1 MAAQEM
7 CMGPILCRTRTGECC
22 TLEVFEGRVICP
34 LSCNLANRQTDVV
47 ALEGYSMQDIFQVTF
62 LTSTLVNTF
71 TSIFAPQASS
81 TTATTTTST
90 TTSTTTT
97 APTITTSKLN

>member
-71 TSIFAPQASS
+71 TSVFTAPATS
-81 TTATTTTST
+81 TTTTTTTST
-90 TTSTTTT
+90 TTTTTT